1 MCDCLTYF
9 LLRTIR
15 CGAGGP
21 EYGPTRL
28 DLPFPA
34 VIRIRRHRGL
44 APIGISHLLLRI
56 SSGVSMDRRLAP
68 VRTSHDAR
76 RNPRPPRLPSECHM
90 MRGKDRGR
98 HASGHAYLRYEGL
111 FRRFANIYLAYEG
124 LPEPPKQRNRTYDKA
139 RNRGIPTID
148 NQGNM
153 RQEPLVTQID
163 VCKTPK
169 PPLVSEIA
177 DPNNPS

>member
-1 MCDCLTYF
+1 MACKLDGLQ
-9 LLRTIR
+9 ISE
-15 CGAGGP
+15 GG
-21 EYGPTRL
+21 RL
-28 DLPFPA
+28 VGVSPSLSAPWA
-34 VIRIRRHRGL
+34 VTWQSEVETAAQRL

-76 RNPRPPRLPSECHM
+76 RNPRPPRLLFECHM
-90 MRGKDRGR
+90 MRGKDRCR
-98 HASGHAYLRYEGL
+98 HASGHAYLAYEGR
-111 FRRFANIYLAYEG
+111 FRPVANIYLAYEG
-124 LPEPPKQRNRTYDKA
+124 LTEPPKHRKNAHGKA
-139 RNRGIPTID
+139 RNRGIPTTG
-148 NQGNM
+148 NQGNI

-163 VCKTPK
+163 VRRPLK